1 MAEAENSVPHHRV
14 YIGGA
19 PLAVEA
25 EVDVLGVTVSQYVE
39 GADVF
44 TIEVNNWHSDRQ
56 ELKWVDEDLYTPGAE
71 VEVRV
76 GFLNNMRPLIRG
88 EITALEPEFN
98 PDKAPTLKV
107 TGYDRL
113 HRFRRGRHTR
123 SFVDIRDSELAES
136 LAAELSL
143 RARVEDTSVVHPY
156 LFQNN
161 QSNVDFLRERARR
174 IRYEV
179 DVDDR
184 TLVFRRS
191 ANDAGKTV
199 TLAFGEKLKGF
210 YPRLTTLDQVSEVVV
225 RGWDAVNKSPI
236 VATAGLGDE
245 TTRMQGSVSGPVLA
259 DEAYGAST
267 VLISDHY
274 LVSQAEADQIAKAQ
288 FNVHAD
294 DFVTGEA
301 TAIGNPELAAGT
313 VVELTK
319 LGRRFTGFYYIT
331 AASHVI
337 KREGYVTHLAVRR
350 NAV

>member
-1 MAEAENSVPHHRV
+1 MAEAENSVPHYRV
-14 YIGGA
+14 YVGGA

-25 EVDVLGVTVSQYVE
+25 EVDILGVTVSQYVE

-56 ELKWVDEDLYTPGAE
+56 ELKWVDEDLYAPGAE
-71 VEVRV
+71 VEVKI
-76 GFLNNMRPLIRG
+76 GFLDDVRSLIRG
-88 EITALEPEFN
+88 EVTALEPEFH

-113 HRFRRGRHTR
+113 HRFRRGRRTR

-161 QSNVDFLRERARR
+161 QSNIDFLRERARR

-179 DVDDR
+179 DVEDR

-191 ANDAGKTV
+191 ANGAGKTV
-199 TLAFGEKLKGF
+199 TLTLGDKLKGF
-210 YPRLTTLDQVSEVVV
+210 YPRLTTLDQVSEVEV
-225 RGWDAVNKSPI
+225 RGWDPVNKSAI
-236 VATAGLGDE
+236 VATAGLSDQ
-245 TTRMQGSVSGPVLA
+245 TTKMQGTTAGPALA
-259 DEAYGAST
+259 DEVYGATS
-267 VLISDHY
+267 VLIADHY

-294 DFVTGEA
+294 GFITGEA

-337 KREGYVTHLAVRR
+337 KREGYVTHLALRR
-350 NAV
+350 NAI